1 MEIALRGIGS
11 PLYYSHTNLI
21 NEEGGK
27 MINLELKK
35 QYFVTLEDGYSEFE
49 YVVNQL
55 LPDSMK
61 DQYDLSEIEEC
72 YLFDSKWLVLH
83 KDGIVVK
90 EVDLTEG

>member
-1 MEIALRGIGS
+1 
-11 PLYYSHTNLI
+11 
-21 NEEGGK
+21 

>member
-1 MEIALRGIGS
+1 
-11 PLYYSHTNLI
+11 
-21 NEEGGK
+21 
-27 MINLELKK
+27 MINLELKR

-61 DQYDLSEIEEC
+61 DQYDLSGIEEC
-72 YLFDSKWLVLH
+72 YLYDSKWLVLH